1 MQVIEE
7 LGALRQTL
15 ADWRRQGQRIAL
27 VPTMGNLHAGHL
39 DLVRHA
45 QTLADQVVVSIFVNP
60 TQFGPNEDL
69 AAYPRTLEQD
79 QQRLR
84 EHQVGLLFLPDVS
97 TLYPGGLPTQLRVE
111 VTGLSDIL
119 CGEFRPG
126 HFVGVATVVAKLF
139 IAVMPDVAVFGEK
152 DFQQLMVIHR
162 MTRELLLPIQIE
174 GAPTRREADGL
185 AMSSRNQYLNPA
197 ERALAP
203 ALYQVLHALRERILA
218 GARDYTA
225 LEAQARQRLQA
236 LNFVPDYVSVRRAE
250 DLQPPSPADKDL
262 VVLAAAYLGRA
273 RLIDNL
279 RIIIGS

>member
-1 MQVIEE
+1 MQVIED
-7 LGALRQTL
+7 LDTLRQTL

-39 DLVRHA
+39 DLVTHA

-69 AAYPRTLEQD
+69 AAYPRTLAQD

-84 EHQVGLLFLPDVS
+84 EHQASLLFLPDVS
-97 TLYPGGLPTQLRVE
+97 TLYPGGLPTQLRIE
-111 VTGLSDIL
+111 VSGLSDTL

-152 DFQQLMVIHR
+152 DFQQLMVIRR
-162 MTRELLLPIQIE
+162 MSRELLLPIRIE
-174 GAPTRREADGL
+174 GVPTRREADGL
-185 AMSSRNQYLNPA
+185 ALSSRNQYLSA
-197 ERALAP
+197 VERTQAP
-203 ALYQVLHALRERILA
+203 ALYQELRALRERILA
-218 GARDYTA
+218 GARDYPA
-225 LEAQARQRLQA
+225 LEQQTRERLQY
-236 LNFVPDYVSVRRAE
+236 LGFVPDYVSVRRAE
-250 DLQPPSPADKDL
+250 DLQSPAPADEDL

-273 RLIDNL
+273 RLIDNV
-279 RIIIGS
+279 RIQLNR